1 MNQRTLLD
9 RLLSPAGFG
18 LVLLLF
24 LLPFVTV
31 SCGVDNDKI
40 SANFTGVDLL
50 VGGPPD
56 ITGHDVDA
64 DAAAQLV
71 AVFENDYQVEPLAI
85 VAAGLVFVGMLLALI
100 PVARIRAWASAGAAA
115 VSLLVLGVVVFLRA
129 PSHVDAAMDHFKAAT
144 NIEEDVNAATAGAYG
159 FWLAVVLLAG
169 LGVWNGFQA
178 VRTDRPDADDGDGP
192 PPPDIG
198 YAAQPAAP
206 APESWPS
213 TSG

>member
-24 LLPFVTV
+24 LLPFATV

-40 SANFTGVDLL
+40 SANFTGVDFL

-56 ITGHDVDA
+56 ISGHDIDT
-64 DAAAQLV
+64 DAAEQLV

-100 PVARIRAWASAGAAA
+100 PVARIRAWASAAVAALA
-115 VSLLVLGVVVFLRA
+115 LLVLAVVVFFRA
-129 PSHVDAAMDHFKAAT
+129 PSRVDAAMDHFEAAT
-144 NIEEDVNAATAGAYG
+144 NIEEDITTSTAGAYG
-159 FWLAVVLLAG
+159 FWLMVVLLLG
-169 LGVWNGFQA
+169 LAVWNGFQA
-178 VRTDRPDADDGDGP
+178 VREPQPDPDADDG

-198 YAAQPAAP
+198 YASQPAAP
-206 APESWPS
+206 AADGWPPA
-213 TSG
+213 SG

>member
-24 LLPFVTV
+24 LLPFATV

-40 SANFTGVDLL
+40 SANFTGVDFL

-56 ITGHDVDA
+56 ISGHDIDA

-85 VAAGLVFVGMLLALI
+85 VAAGLVFIGMLLALI
-100 PVARIRAWASAGAAA
+100 PLARIRAWASAATAALA
-115 VSLLVLGVVVFLRA
+115 LLVLAVVVFFRA
-129 PSHVDAAMDHFKAAT
+129 PSRVEAAMDHFQAAT
-144 NIEEDVNAATAGAYG
+144 NIEEDITTSTAGAYG
-159 FWLAVVLLAG
+159 FWLMVVLLLG
-169 LGVWNGFQA
+169 LTVWNGYQA
-178 VRTDRPDADDGDGP
+178 VREPQPDPDGGDG

-198 YAAQPAAP
+198 YAAQPAERREA
-206 APESWPS
+206 S
-213 TSG
+213 

>member
-18 LVLLLF
+18 LVLLFF

-71 AVFENDYQVEPLAI
+71 AVFETTT
-85 VAAGLVFVGMLLALI
+85 
-100 PVARIRAWASAGAAA
+100 RSSRW
-115 VSLLVLGVVVFLRA
+115 
-129 PSHVDAAMDHFKAAT
+129 PS
-144 NIEEDVNAATAGAYG
+144 
-159 FWLAVVLLAG
+159 W
-169 LGVWNGFQA
+169 
-178 VRTDRPDADDGDGP
+178 RPDWSSSACC
-192 PPPDIG
+192 
-198 YAAQPAAP
+198 
-206 APESWPS
+206 WR
-213 TSG
+213 